1 MATTKPIGRP
11 RGLAGRSSTP
21 AKEGEKATLGIR
33 ASASLKRALDLHAK
47 ENGRSLSAEA
57 ELRLE
62 RSFEHQRLFDEV
74 LDLTYGPKLAAL
86 LRLIGRVLIDTG
98 PHAAAAQKPDQIE
111 AIFDWLPNAFAFDQA
126 RRAVELVFDAL
137 RPEGDLTPPNPDLG
151 RMGEQFAR
159 GALVAIKDHE
169 AGGELGDWAK
179 PIRERL
185 GALVDRIN
193 A

>member
-1 MATTKPIGRP
+1 M
-11 RGLAGRSSTP
+11 
-21 AKEGEKATLGIR
+21 
-33 ASASLKRALDLHAK
+33 
-47 ENGRSLSAEA
+47 
-57 ELRLE
+57 
-62 RSFEHQRLFDEV
+62 
-74 LDLTYGPKLAAL
+74 
-86 LRLIGRVLIDTG
+86 LIDTG

-193 A
+193 ADPRDGMRINAIPPVIRGAGTYEGRIIDTHLGQSLINGEEK